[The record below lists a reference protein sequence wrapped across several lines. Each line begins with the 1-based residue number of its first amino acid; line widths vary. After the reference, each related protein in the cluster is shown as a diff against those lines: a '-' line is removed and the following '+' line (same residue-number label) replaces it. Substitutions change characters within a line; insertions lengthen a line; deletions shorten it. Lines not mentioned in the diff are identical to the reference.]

1 MRNNR
6 IAPKVAWD
14 ANSVS
19 QNEMDEASSKRWR
32 IGYWM
37 TAKKMKKIQFDRFI
51 SKCQKENM
59 EILELDFDN
68 IEAQLP
74 LHAIVHKLSDFIV
87 QSDQGD
93 LYAKNIIEKMEVLE
107 KNHPEVLILDP
118 IDAVRI
124 LCNRYSQYSLMKTL
138 CAEGPIRTPPFVLL
152 KDGDTKQI
160 TALLEKDQISFPFVG
175 LLFIP
180 VCKHLAA
187 HGTENAHRMQ
197 LVFGPHGLK
206 DIETPC
212 VIQQFIRHGGILY
225 KMFAIGDDT
234 FISSRPSLRDFTEGD
249 YPTVAFE
256 SHKISKIGCIS
267 HLTKQQVNF
276 SSDALPAEICG
287 DMPRVFAR
295 EFRKSTGLSLFGM
308 DLIVDQSS
316 GQVYVID
323 VNTFPSYDSL
333 PNFNDLLYRFLVVSL
348 KRQRTIEKRGTV
360 DSGIGSSAESDNS
373 DSEKKLKQLLHQSS
387 KASHLSGEN
396 IALYEPDRERLKKYY
411 GIPKTFKSQ
420 LCISLNSPNGRNRG
434 RSNTEHS

>member
-1 MRNNR
+1 
-6 IAPKVAWD
+6 
-14 ANSVS
+14 
-19 QNEMDEASSKRWR
+19 MDEASSKRWR
-32 IGYWM
+32 VGYWM

-59 EILELDFDN
+59 ELLELDFDN
-68 IEAQLP
+68 IETQLP

-93 LYAKNIIEKMEVLE
+93 LSAKNIIEKMEALE
-107 KNHPEVLILDP
+107 KNHPEVLVLDP
-118 IDAVRI
+118 IDAVRV

-152 KDGDTKQI
+152 KDSDTKAI
-160 TALLEKDQISFPFVG
+160 TALLEKDQISFPF
-175 LLFIP
+175 

-197 LVFGPHGLK
+197 LVFGPHGLT

-212 VIQQFIRHGGILY
+212 VVQQFICHGGILY

-234 FISSRPSLRDFTEGD
+234 FISSRPSLRDFKQG
-249 YPTVAFE
+249 
-256 SHKISKIGCIS
+256 GN
-267 HLTKQQVNF
+267 LMRLNQQVNF
-276 SSDALPAEICG
+276 SSDALPPEICG
-287 DMPRVFAR
+287 DLPRVFAR

-308 DLIVDQSS
+308 DLIVDQNS
-316 GQVYVID
+316 GQIYVID

-373 DSEKKLKQLLHQSS
+373 DSEKKLKQLLNQSS
-387 KASHLSGEN
+387 KPSHLSGEN

-420 LCISLNSPNGRNRG
+420 LCISLNSPNGRSRG